1 MLPAILGV
9 SVAQINVIVNTVL
22 ATFLATGSVSWL
34 YYSDRLMEFPI
45 GVFGIALGTAILP
58 HLSRKHAEGSSAE
71 FSVTLDWAMRWVV
84 LVCVPCTAGL
94 IILAQPMVAS
104 IFYHGD
110 FTTLGVD
117 MTARSLVAYSVGMT
131 AIVMVKI
138 LAPGFYARQN
148 TRTPV
153 RVAMAS
159 MALNI
164 VFCALLFFPMKHV
177 GLALATSLSS
187 IFNAAM
193 LFFLLRREQV
203 LIIQPGWL
211 KFSAQ
216 ALLATIA
223 MVAVLLWLKDAPA
236 YWLEVSIWER
246 ALKLAALIFGGGITY
261 LVALLVV
268 GIRPAMLWLPDA
280 PTSDKAKA

>member
-1 MLPAILGV
+1 
-9 SVAQINVIVNTVL
+9 
-22 ATFLATGSVSWL
+22 
-34 YYSDRLMEFPI
+34 
-45 GVFGIALGTAILP
+45 
-58 HLSRKHAEGSSAE
+58 
-71 FSVTLDWAMRWVV
+71 
-84 LVCVPCTAGL
+84 
-94 IILAQPMVAS
+94 
-104 IFYHGD
+104 
-110 FTTLGVD
+110 

-261 LVALLVV
+261 LAALLVV